1 MFEDAMTSDFAQEQ
15 NLSNLAENC
24 DAILGCSEIALQS
37 QILCHKLTT
46 PPALSQDI

>member
-15 NLSNLAENC
+15 TCQILRRI
-24 DAILGCSEIALQS
+24 DAILACSEIALQS